1 MTAGSLCESGT
12 DAGDDSR
19 LNTSDLMN
27 DFGTISTCSK
37 ASTSSFKLHS
47 REGSLV
53 NEKESSMCEGGR
65 VEVIPDKDTS
75 VVLNDKTELIETN
88 LKESISPKKTKSE
101 GDDLYEG
108 KFLSIC

>member
-1 MTAGSLCESGT
+1 MCE
-12 DAGDDSR
+12 
-19 LNTSDLMN
+19 NPM
-27 DFGTISTCSK
+27 CSMC
-37 ASTSSFKLHS
+37 
-47 REGSLV
+47 
-53 NEKESSMCEGGR
+53 KESSMCEGGR